1 MTTKKYS
8 LRKVKVGVASVL
20 VGFGIAT
27 TGAVVAHAEDATPAP
42 APAPASGDKAKEEA
56 AQKDFLAN
64 FDKALDLTVKELE
77 KADTNNDPVLEK
89 TKKENIA
96 KLKEVAAAN
105 RAEIEE
111 AFKNGAT
118 AADAEKF
125 LAESKKTPEAAGKDV
140 EAKKLTADE
149 TKKLDEAEKEAKEY
163 EANAPESEKLQ
174 DKIDVLNL
182 KIEDLKK
189 RAEEDTKAAADKAK
203 ELEEAKKNNNTAEV
217 KKLEAEIQELLSS
230 AEAKKL
236 EVNELI
242 EEYNETLSDLEEADR
257 SETSEAALDKLE
269 EERTNLEYEIFK
281 LEEKIKTATGEELK
295 NLKSELSEK
304 RIKLVELTATVE
316 RTSDDFEVEDLQNK
330 VANLE
335 RKLSKRQDKLK
346 ELKANGADADEI
358 AELEEEIQDL
368 EADLDELEADL
379 EKLLEGLEPEDE
391 VSTTAIPPVAEELPE
406 FTGGVNGAEP
416 AVLEKPEF
424 KFEKTNEG
432 RNEGKFVVE
441 EGKAKDD
448 EAKDETKEGSLP
460 NTGMTT
466 SSTAALGLSLI
477 ALVALA
483 VRRKLNN

>member
-27 TGAVVAHAEDATPAP
+27 TGAVVAHAEDTTPAP
-42 APAPASGDKAKEEA
+42 APASVDKAKEEA

-64 FDKALDLTVKELE
+64 FDKALADSVAELE
-77 KADTNNDPVLEK
+77 KGKTTSPEEAKAKADL
-89 TKKENIA
+89 IA

-105 RAEIEE
+105 KAEIEE

-125 LAESKKTPEAAGKDV
+125 LAEAEKTPKEAGKDV

-149 TKKLDEAEKEAKEY
+149 TKKLDEADKEAKEY

-217 KKLEAEIQELLSS
+217 EKLEAEIQELLSS

-281 LEEKIKTATGEELK
+281 LEEKVKTATGEELK

-335 RKLSKRQDKLK
+335 KKLSKKQDKLK

-358 AELEEEIQDL
+358 AELEEEIQAL

-424 KFEKTNEG
+424 KVEKT
-432 RNEGKFVVE
+432 NEGKFVVE
-441 EGKAKDD
+441 EGKTETKE
-448 EAKDETKEGSLP
+448 EAKEGSLP

-466 SSTAALGLSLI
+466 SSAAALGLSLI
-477 ALVALA
+477 ALVGLA

>member
-42 APAPASGDKAKEEA
+42 APAPASVDKAKEEA

-118 AADAEKF
+118 AAEAEKF
-125 LAESKKTPEAAGKDV
+125 LEESTATPKKVTATTPSADD
-140 EAKKLTADE
+140 KK
-149 TKKLDEAEKEAKEY
+149 KFDEADKEAKEY

-217 KKLEAEIQELLSS
+217 AKLEAEIQELLSS

-281 LEEKIKTATGEELK
+281 LEEKVKTATGEELK

-335 RKLSKRQDKLK
+335 KKLSKKQDKLK

-358 AELEEEIQDL
+358 AELEEEIQAL

-424 KFEKTNEG
+424 KVEKTNEG

-441 EGKAKDD
+441 EGKAKAD

-477 ALVALA
+477 ALVGLA

>member
-42 APAPASGDKAKEEA
+42 APAPASVDKAKEEA

-118 AADAEKF
+118 AAEAEKF
-125 LAESKKTPEAAGKDV
+125 LEESTATPKKVTATTPSADD
-140 EAKKLTADE
+140 KK
-149 TKKLDEAEKEAKEY
+149 KFDEADKEAKEY

-217 KKLEAEIQELLSS
+217 AKLEAEIQELLSS

-281 LEEKIKTATGEELK
+281 LEEKVKTATGEELK

-335 RKLSKRQDKLK
+335 KKLSKKQDKLK

-358 AELEEEIQDL
+358 AELEEEIQAL

-424 KFEKTNEG
+424 KVEKTNEG

-441 EGKAKDD
+441 EGKAKAD

>member
-42 APAPASGDKAKEEA
+42 APASVDKAKEEA

-125 LAESKKTPEAAGKDV
+125 LAESEKTPEAAGKDV

-149 TKKLDEAEKEAKEY
+149 TKKLDEADKEAEEY
-163 EANAPESEKLQ
+163 ENNAPESEKLQ

-217 KKLEAEIQELLSS
+217 AKLEAEIQELLSS

-281 LEEKIKTATGEELK
+281 LEEKVKTATGEELK

-335 RKLSKRQDKLK
+335 KKLSKKQDKLK

-358 AELEEEIQDL
+358 AELEEEIQAL

-424 KFEKTNEG
+424 KVEKT
-432 RNEGKFVVE
+432 NEGKFVVE
-441 EGKAKDD
+441 EGKAE
-448 EAKDETKEGSLP
+448 EAKTEAEAKEGSLP

>member
-42 APAPASGDKAKEEA
+42 APAPASVDKAKEEA

-111 AFKNGAT
+111 AFKNDAT
-118 AADAEKF
+118 AAEAEKF
-125 LAESKKTPEAAGKDV
+125 LEESTATPKKVTATTPSADD
-140 EAKKLTADE
+140 KK
-149 TKKLDEAEKEAKEY
+149 KFDEADKEAKEY

-217 KKLEAEIQELLSS
+217 AKLEAEIQELLSS

-281 LEEKIKTATGEELK
+281 LEEKVKTATGEELK

-335 RKLSKRQDKLK
+335 KKLSKKQDKLK

-358 AELEEEIQDL
+358 AELEEEIQAL

-424 KFEKTNEG
+424 KVEKTNEG

-441 EGKAKDD
+441 EGKAKAD

>member
-42 APAPASGDKAKEEA
+42 APASVDKAKEEA

-125 LAESKKTPEAAGKDV
+125 LAESEKTPEAAGKDV

-149 TKKLDEAEKEAKEY
+149 TKKLDEAKKEAEEY
-163 EANAPESEKLQ
+163 ENNAPESEKLQ

-441 EGKAKDD
+441 EGKAE
-448 EAKDETKEGSLP
+448 EAKTEAEAKEGSLP

>member
-42 APAPASGDKAKEEA
+42 APAPASVDKAKEEA

-118 AADAEKF
+118 AAEAEKF
-125 LAESKKTPEAAGKDV
+125 LEESTATPKKVTATTPSADD
-140 EAKKLTADE
+140 KK
-149 TKKLDEAEKEAKEY
+149 KFDEADKEAKEY

-217 KKLEAEIQELLSS
+217 AKLEAEIQELLSS

-281 LEEKIKTATGEELK
+281 LEEKVKTATGEELK

-335 RKLSKRQDKLK
+335 KKLSKKQDKLK

-358 AELEEEIQDL
+358 AELEEEIQAL

-424 KFEKTNEG
+424 KVEKT
-432 RNEGKFVVE
+432 NEGKFVVE
-441 EGKAKDD
+441 EGKTETKEETKE
-448 EAKDETKEGSLP
+448 EAKEGSLP

-477 ALVALA
+477 ALIGLA

>member
-42 APAPASGDKAKEEA
+42 APASVDKAKEEA

-125 LAESKKTPEAAGKDV
+125 LAESEKTPEAAGKDV

-149 TKKLDEAEKEAKEY
+149 TKKLDEADKEAEEY
-163 EANAPESEKLQ
+163 ENNAPESEKLQ

-217 KKLEAEIQELLSS
+217 AKLEAEIQELLSS

-281 LEEKIKTATGEELK
+281 LEEKVKTATGEELK

-335 RKLSKRQDKLK
+335 KKLSKKQDKLK

-358 AELEEEIQDL
+358 AELEEEIQAL

-424 KFEKTNEG
+424 KVEKT
-432 RNEGKFVVE
+432 NEGKFVVE
-441 EGKAKDD
+441 EGKTETKE
-448 EAKDETKEGSLP
+448 EAKEEAKEGSLP

-477 ALVALA
+477 ALIGLA

>member
-42 APAPASGDKAKEEA
+42 APASVDKAKEEA

-432 RNEGKFVVE
+432 KFVVE
-441 EGKAKDD
+441 EGKAKAD

-477 ALVALA
+477 ALVGLA

>member
-42 APAPASGDKAKEEA
+42 SPASVDKAKEEA

-64 FDKALDLTVKELE
+64 FDKALADSVAELE
-77 KADTNNDPVLEK
+77 KGKTTSPEEAKAKADL
-89 TKKENIA
+89 IA

-105 RAEIEE
+105 KAEIEE

-125 LAESKKTPEAAGKDV
+125 LAESEKTPEAAGKDV

-149 TKKLDEAEKEAKEY
+149 TKKLDEADKEAKEY

-217 KKLEAEIQELLSS
+217 EKLEAEIQELLSS

-281 LEEKIKTATGEELK
+281 LEEKVKTATGEELK

-335 RKLSKRQDKLK
+335 KKLSKKQDKLK

-358 AELEEEIQDL
+358 AELEEEIQAL

-391 VSTTAIPPVAEELPE
+391 VSATAIPPVAEELPE

-424 KFEKTNEG
+424 KVEKT
-432 RNEGKFVVE
+432 NEGKFVVE
-441 EGKAKDD
+441 EGKAE
-448 EAKDETKEGSLP
+448 EAKTEAEAKEGSLP

>member
-27 TGAVVAHAEDATPAP
+27 TGAVVAHAEDTTPAP
-42 APAPASGDKAKEEA
+42 APASVDKAKEEA

-149 TKKLDEAEKEAKEY
+149 TKKLNEADKEAEEY
-163 EANAPESEKLQ
+163 ENNAPESEKLQ

-217 KKLEAEIQELLSS
+217 KKLELLSS

-379 EKLLEGLEPEDE
+379 EKLLEELEPEDE

-441 EGKAKDD
+441 EGKAKAD

-477 ALVALA
+477 ALVGLA

>member
-42 APAPASGDKAKEEA
+42 APASVDKAKEEA

-432 RNEGKFVVE
+432 KFVVE
-441 EGKAKDD
+441 EGKAKAD

-477 ALVALA
+477 ALIGLA

>member
-20 VGFGIAT
+20 VGFGVAT
-27 TGAVVAHAEDATPAP
+27 TGAAVANAADAT
-42 APAPASGDKAKEEA
+42 ETA
-56 AQKDFLAN
+56 AQKEFLAN
-64 FDKALDLTVKELE
+64 YDKALTDSVSELE
-77 KADTNNDPVLEK
+77 KGKTTSPEEAKAKADL
-89 TKKENIA
+89 IA

-118 AADAEKF
+118 AADADKF
-125 LAESKKTPEAAGKDV
+125 LEEAKKTPKEAGKDV

-149 TKKLDEAEKEAKEY
+149 TKKLDEADKEAEEY
-163 EANAPESEKLQ
+163 ENNAPESEKLQ

-217 KKLEAEIQELLSS
+217 EKLEAEIQELLSS

-281 LEEKIKTATGEELK
+281 LEEKVKTATGEELK

-335 RKLSKRQDKLK
+335 KKLSKKQDKLK

-358 AELEEEIQDL
+358 AELEEEIQAL

-379 EKLLEGLEPEDE
+379 EKLLEELEPEDE
-391 VSTTAIPPVAEELPE
+391 VSTTAIPPVADALPE

-424 KFEKTNEG
+424 KVEKTNEG
-432 RNEGKFVVE
+432 RFVVE
-441 EGKAKDD
+441 EGKAKTD
-448 EAKDETKEGSLP
+448 EAKAETKEGSLP

-466 SSTAALGLSLI
+466 SSTAALGLGLI

>member
-42 APAPASGDKAKEEA
+42 APASVDKAKEEA

-379 EKLLEGLEPEDE
+379 EKLLEELEPEDE

-441 EGKAKDD
+441 ERKAKAD

-477 ALVALA
+477 ALVGLA

>member
-42 APAPASGDKAKEEA
+42 APASVDKAKEEA

-379 EKLLEGLEPEDE
+379 EKLLEELEPEDE

-441 EGKAKDD
+441 EGKAKAD

>member
-27 TGAVVAHAEDATPAP
+27 TGAVVAHAEDAAP
-42 APAPASGDKAKEEA
+42 APATVDKAKEEA

-64 FDKALDLTVKELE
+64 YDKALADSVAKLE
-77 KADTNNDPVLEK
+77 KGETTSPEEAKQKADL
-89 TKKENIA
+89 IA

-105 RAEIEE
+105 KAEIEE

-125 LAESKKTPEAAGKDV
+125 LAEAEKTPKEAGKDV

-149 TKKLDEAEKEAKEY
+149 TKKLDEADKEAKEY

-174 DKIDVLNL
+174 DKADVLNL

-203 ELEEAKKNNNTAEV
+203 KLEEAKKDNNTAEV
-217 KKLEAEIQELLSS
+217 EKLEAEIQELLSS

-281 LEEKIKTATGEELK
+281 LEEKVKTATGEELE

-346 ELKANGADADEI
+346 ELKANGADEDEI
-358 AELEEEIQDL
+358 AELEDEIQAL

-424 KFEKTNEG
+424 KVEKTNEG
-432 RNEGKFVVE
+432 RFVVE
-441 EGKAKDD
+441 EGKAKTD
-448 EAKDETKEGSLP
+448 EAKAETKEGSLP

-466 SSTAALGLSLI
+466 SSTAALGLGLI

>member
-42 APAPASGDKAKEEA
+42 APASVDKAKEEA

-149 TKKLDEAEKEAKEY
+149 TKKLDEGEKEAKEY

-432 RNEGKFVVE
+432 KFVVE
-441 EGKAKDD
+441 EGKAKAD

>member
-42 APAPASGDKAKEEA
+42 APASVDKAKEEA

-64 FDKALDLTVKELE
+64 FDKALADSVSELE
-77 KADTNNDPVLEK
+77 KGKTTSPEEAKAKADL
-89 TKKENIA
+89 IA

-118 AADAEKF
+118 AADADKF
-125 LAESKKTPEAAGKDV
+125 LEEAKKTPKEAGKDV

-149 TKKLDEAEKEAKEY
+149 TKKLDEADKEAEEY
-163 EANAPESEKLQ
+163 ENNAPESEKLQ

-217 KKLEAEIQELLSS
+217 EKLEAEIQELLSS

-281 LEEKIKTATGEELK
+281 LEEKVKTATGEELK

-335 RKLSKRQDKLK
+335 KKLSKKQDKLK

-358 AELEEEIQDL
+358 AELEEEIQAL

-379 EKLLEGLEPEDE
+379 EKLLEELEPEDE

-424 KFEKTNEG
+424 KVEKTNEG
-432 RNEGKFVVE
+432 RFVVE
-441 EGKAKDD
+441 EGKAKTD
-448 EAKDETKEGSLP
+448 EAKAETKEGSLP

-466 SSTAALGLSLI
+466 SSTAALGLGLI

>member
-42 APAPASGDKAKEEA
+42 APASVDKAKEEA

-432 RNEGKFVVE
+432 KFVVE
-441 EGKAKDD
+441 EGKAKAD

>member
-27 TGAVVAHAEDATPAP
+27 TGAVVAHAEDTTPAP
-42 APAPASGDKAKEEA
+42 ASVDKAKEEA

-125 LAESKKTPEAAGKDV
+125 LAESKKNPEAAGKDV

-149 TKKLDEAEKEAKEY
+149 TKKLNEADKEAEEY
-163 EANAPESEKLQ
+163 ENNAPESEKLQ

-379 EKLLEGLEPEDE
+379 EKLLEELEPEDE

-441 EGKAKDD
+441 EGKAKAD

>member
-42 APAPASGDKAKEEA
+42 APASVDKAKEEA

-424 KFEKTNEG
+424 KVEKT
-432 RNEGKFVVE
+432 NEGKFVVE
-441 EGKAKDD
+441 EGKTETKEETKE
-448 EAKDETKEGSLP
+448 EAKEGSLP

-477 ALVALA
+477 ALIGLA

>member
-42 APAPASGDKAKEEA
+42 APASVDKAKEEA

-64 FDKALDLTVKELE
+64 FDKALADSVSELE
-77 KADTNNDPVLEK
+77 KGKTTSPEEAKAKADL
-89 TKKENIA
+89 IA

-118 AADAEKF
+118 AADADKF
-125 LAESKKTPEAAGKDV
+125 LEEAKKTPKEAGKDV

-149 TKKLDEAEKEAKEY
+149 TKKLDEADKEAEEY
-163 EANAPESEKLQ
+163 ENNAPESEKLQ

-217 KKLEAEIQELLSS
+217 EKLEAEIQELLSS

-281 LEEKIKTATGEELK
+281 LEEKVKTATGEELK

-335 RKLSKRQDKLK
+335 KKLSKKQDKLK

-358 AELEEEIQDL
+358 AELEEEIQAL

-379 EKLLEGLEPEDE
+379 EKLLEELEPEDE
-391 VSTTAIPPVAEELPE
+391 VSTTAIPPVADALPE

-424 KFEKTNEG
+424 KVEKTNEG
-432 RNEGKFVVE
+432 RFVVE
-441 EGKAKDD
+441 EGKAKTD
-448 EAKDETKEGSLP
+448 EAKDEAKAETKEGSLP

-466 SSTAALGLSLI
+466 SSTAALGLGLI

>member
-27 TGAVVAHAEDATPAP
+27 TGAVVAHAEDTTPAP
-42 APAPASGDKAKEEA
+42 APASVDKAKEEA

-149 TKKLDEAEKEAKEY
+149 TKKLNEADKEAEEY
-163 EANAPESEKLQ
+163 ENNAPESEKLQ

-379 EKLLEGLEPEDE
+379 EKLLEELEPEDE

-441 EGKAKDD
+441 EGKAKAD

>member
-1 MTTKKYS
+1 M
-8 LRKVKVGVASVL
+8 
-20 VGFGIAT
+20 
-27 TGAVVAHAEDATPAP
+27 
-42 APAPASGDKAKEEA
+42 
-56 AQKDFLAN
+56 
-64 FDKALDLTVKELE
+64 
-77 KADTNNDPVLEK
+77 
-89 TKKENIA
+89 
-96 KLKEVAAAN
+96 
-105 RAEIEE
+105 
-111 AFKNGAT
+111 
-118 AADAEKF
+118 
-125 LAESKKTPEAAGKDV
+125 
-140 EAKKLTADE
+140 
-149 TKKLDEAEKEAKEY
+149 
-163 EANAPESEKLQ
+163 
-174 DKIDVLNL
+174 
-182 KIEDLKK
+182 
-189 RAEEDTKAAADKAK
+189 
-203 ELEEAKKNNNTAEV
+203 
-217 KKLEAEIQELLSS
+217 
-230 AEAKKL
+230 
-236 EVNELI
+236 
-242 EEYNETLSDLEEADR
+242 
-257 SETSEAALDKLE
+257 
-269 EERTNLEYEIFK
+269 
-281 LEEKIKTATGEELK
+281 
-295 NLKSELSEK
+295 
-304 RIKLVELTATVE
+304 E

-432 RNEGKFVVE
+432 KFVVE
-441 EGKAKDD
+441 EGKAKAD

>member
-27 TGAVVAHAEDATPAP
+27 TGAVVAHAQDATPAP
-42 APAPASGDKAKEEA
+42 APTSADKAKEEA

-77 KADTNNDPVLEK
+77 KGKTTSPEEAKQKADL
-89 TKKENIA
+89 IA
-96 KLKEVAAAN
+96 KLKEEAAAN
-105 RAEIEE
+105 KAEIEE

-125 LAESKKTPEAAGKDV
+125 LAESEKTPEAAGKDV

-149 TKKLDEAEKEAKEY
+149 EKKLDEADKEAKEY

-217 KKLEAEIQELLSS
+217 EKLEAEIQELLSS

-281 LEEKIKTATGEELK
+281 LEEKVKTATGEELK

-335 RKLSKRQDKLK
+335 KKLSKKQDKLK

-358 AELEEEIQDL
+358 AELEEEIQAL

-424 KFEKTNEG
+424 KVEKT
-432 RNEGKFVVE
+432 NEGKFVVE
-441 EGKAKDD
+441 EGKAE
-448 EAKDETKEGSLP
+448 EAKTEAEAKEGSLP

-466 SSTAALGLSLI
+466 SSTTALGLSLI